1 MDVDNRMKLM
11 VTAGRRRRVFSA
23 LALTLVVLSLSCI
36 CLISS
41 VSAAPL
47 VKVEVSNI
55 TSAAYESLTVLNP
68 GDGNWIEMV
77 GGEEMSLPIIN
88 LVYNIKSTNYTKG
101 DKEIKITT
109 YGIEEPEDYIVD
121 YPFSEHPVYHDDNVT
136 VKVLGED
143 TLADK
148 LAHIYLI
155 KTYPSEVNDVWNS
168 MFDGNIKSLRDLLD
182 NSIDK
187 RKITLDSAG
196 DCTVSFDTLK
206 PGDYVVA
213 ATLNAS
219 SAQNITFISSTA
231 FEVLEH
237 KSSLELETS
246 VITRTSECYC
256 ISRFVFAS
264 GKFTIIGADANAAYN
279 YVVALI
285 RKDEKFDLRW
295 DCDETKSELNLKLS
309 NASLTKSINV
319 LGGPGLEKLTP
330 CIIHDWIKTFQTAS
344 VEKGKSGN
352 TYNFSLPV
360 MGMPDGDYYLYAM
373 ACNTSSPARKTFAFA
388 LAQESVKIETLE
400 KPSCG
405 DIIPT
410 VETSLKS
417 SRRDEYSN
425 ICNCS
430 ISSGIKF
437 YFAAKFRR
445 FYIGIHSDAHLWHS
459 LYPKR

>member
-1 MDVDNRMKLM
+1 MDVDNKMKLM

-47 VKVEVSNI
+47 VKVEVSNT

-68 GDGNWIEMV
+68 EDENWIEMV
-77 GGEEMSLPIIN
+77 GGEEVSLPIIN
-88 LVYNIKSTNYTKG
+88 LVFNIKSTEYTKG
-101 DKEIKITT
+101 DKELKITT

-155 KTYPSEVNDVWNS
+155 KTCPSEMNRVWNS
-168 MFDGNIKSLRDLLD
+168 TFNGNIKSLRDLLD

-196 DCTVSFDTLK
+196 NCTVSFDTLK

-246 VITRTSECYC
+246 VITRTS
-256 ISRFVFAS
+256 IADWRFAS
-264 GKFTIIGADANAAYN
+264 GNVTIIGADANAAYN
-279 YVVALI
+279 YDVALI
-285 RKDEKFDLRW
+285 RKDEIFNLRW

-330 CIIHDWIKTFQTAS
+330 CIIYDWILTFKTAS

-373 ACNTSSPARKTFAFA
+373 ACNSSSPARKTFAFA

-400 KPSCG
+400 KPKLAISLTAN
-405 DIIPT
+405 P
-410 VETSLKS
+410 ETIEANGMDTQK
-417 SRRDEYSN
+417 
-425 ICNCS
+425 
-430 ISSGIKF
+430 
-437 YFAAKFRR
+437 
-445 FYIGIHSDAHLWHS
+445 
-459 LYPKR
+459 

>member
-1 MDVDNRMKLM
+1 MEVDNRMKLT
-11 VTAGRRRRVFSA
+11 VTAGRRRGVFSA
-23 LALTLVVLSLSCI
+23 LALTLVVLSLSCM

-55 TSAAYESLTVLNP
+55 TSGVYESLTVLNP
-68 GDGNWIEMV
+68 EDENWIEMV
-77 GGEEMSLPIIN
+77 GGEEVSLPIIN
-88 LVYNIKSTNYTKG
+88 LVYNIKSTEYTKG

-109 YGIEEPEDYIVD
+109 YGIEEPEVYIVA

-155 KTYPSEVNDVWNS
+155 KTCPSEVNDVWNLA
-168 MFDGNIKSLRDLLD
+168 FDGNIKSLRDLLD

-187 RKITLDSAG
+187 REITLDSAG
-196 DCTVSFDTLK
+196 NCTVSFDTLSFDTLK

-246 VITRTSECYC
+246 VITRTSERCC

-285 RKDEKFDLRW
+285 RKDEIFDLRW
-295 DCDETKSELNLKLS
+295 DCDETKSKLNLKLS
-309 NASLTKSINV
+309 NASLAKSINV

-330 CIIHDWIKTFQTAS
+330 CAIHDWIKTFQTAS

-388 LAQESVKIETLE
+388 LAQESVKIETVLE
-400 KPSCG
+400 
-405 DIIPT
+405 T
-410 VETSLKS
+410 LK
-417 SRRDEYSN
+417 
-425 ICNCS
+425 
-430 ISSGIKF
+430 F
-437 YFAAKFRR
+437 
-445 FYIGIHSDAHLWHS
+445 HLVS
-459 LYPKR
+459 F

>member
-1 MDVDNRMKLM
+1 MDVDNKMKLM
-11 VTAGRRRRVFSA
+11 VTAGMRRRVFSA
-23 LALTLVVLSLSCI
+23 LALTLVVLSLPCL

-47 VKVEVSNI
+47 VKLEVSNT

-68 GDGNWIEMV
+68 EDENWIEMV
-77 GGEEMSLPIIN
+77 GGEEVSLPIIN
-88 LVYNIKSTNYTKG
+88 LVFNIKSTEYTKG

-155 KTYPSEVNDVWNS
+155 KTCPSEMNRVWNS
-168 MFDGNIKSLRDLLD
+168 TFNGNIKSLRDLLD

-187 RKITLDSAG
+187 REITLDSAG
-196 DCTVSFDTLK
+196 NCTVTFDTLK
-206 PGDYVVA
+206 PGDYVVV

-246 VITRTSECYC
+246 VITRTS
-256 ISRFVFAS
+256 IADWRFAS
-264 GKFTIIGADANAAYN
+264 GNVNIIGANANAAYN

-285 RKDEKFDLRW
+285 RKDEIFNLQW
-295 DCDETKSELNLKLS
+295 DCDETKSKLNLKLS
-309 NASLTKSINV
+309 NASLAKSINV

-330 CIIHDWIKTFQTAS
+330 CIIYDWTKTFQTAS

-360 MGMPDGDYYLYAM
+360 MGMPDGDYYLYAE
-373 ACNTSSPARKTFAFA
+373 ACNSSSPARKTFAFA

-400 KPSCG
+400 KPKLAISLTAN
-405 DIIPT
+405 P
-410 VETSLKS
+410 ETIEANGM
-417 SRRDEYSN
+417 DTQQ
-425 ICNCS
+425 
-430 ISSGIKF
+430 
-437 YFAAKFRR
+437 
-445 FYIGIHSDAHLWHS
+445 
-459 LYPKR
+459 